1 MLKSMMMLLS
11 LVSTSSFAIEKV
23 DCHDEKN
30 QWTVSY
36 QLDGNVVT
44 DLTFT
49 KNAEIVKQFP
59 GSLVATATRVLGRTY
74 YEIAFAEFSYFDFD
88 RRKMNPEFSG
98 EFLLQNNPIGFE
110 TPVDCVASSLE

>member
-1 MLKSMMMLLS
+1 MKTLLAILC
-11 LVSTSSFAIEKV
+11 LVSSTSFAVERV

-30 QWTVSY
+30 QWTVTY
-36 QLDGNVVT
+36 QLDGTVVT

-49 KNAEIVKQFP
+49 KNSEIFKQFP
-59 GSLVATATRVLGRTY
+59 GSLVANATRVLGRTY
-74 YEIAFAEFSYFDFD
+74 FEIAFAEFSYFDFD

-110 TPVDCVASSLE
+110 TPVNCVASPL